1 MISTR
6 IVARSMATPIHEAI
20 VESWN
25 PALTVQLAPL
35 ITLTD
40 DQLFDFCQINRDLRI
55 ERTAAGALVLM
66 APAGSE
72 SGARNAEL
80 TYQLVQWA
88 HRDGTGIAFDSSTG
102 FTLPNGAMRAPD
114 MSWLPVERWSSLTRS
129 DRLKF
134 ARICP
139 DFVAELRSPSDT
151 PAALQAKLQ
160 EYIDNGAR
168 LGWLL
173 DPERRTVHVYHP
185 GRDVEILV
193 NPEELSGDPVL
204 PGFRLDLR
212 PVWAL

>member
-1 MISTR
+1 
-6 IVARSMATPIHEAI
+6 MATFLEAV

-55 ERTAAGALVLM
+55 ERTAEGALVLM

-80 TYQLVQWA
+80 THQLVEWA
-88 HRDGTGIAFDSSTG
+88 HRDGSGIAFDSSTG
-102 FTLPNGAMRAPD
+102 FTLANSAMRSPD
-114 MSWLPVERWSSLTRS
+114 MAWMRAERWSTLAKSE
-129 DRLKF
+129 RLKF

-151 PAALQAKLQ
+151 LPALQAKLR
-160 EYIDNGAR
+160 EYIENGAR

-173 DPERRTVHVYHP
+173 DPDPRTVHVYRP
-185 GRDVEILV
+185 GQAVEILV
-193 NPEELSGDPVL
+193 NPLELSGELVL
-204 PGFRLDLR
+204 PGFTLDLSL
-212 PVWAL
+212 VW